1 MLYLFVEDDGVDISE
16 KVIEEFETTR
26 QTAAKGSKMT
36 GIGLDNVDTCI
47 RITFGEEYGL
57 KLERCGER
65 GTSVT
70 FRLPGIREEKNC
82 EESHDCG

>member
-1 MLYLFVEDDGVDISE
+1 
-16 KVIEEFETTR
+16 
-26 QTAAKGSKMT
+26 MT

-70 FRLPGIREEKNC
+70 FRLPVIREEKNC

>member
-1 MLYLFVEDDGVDISE
+1 
-16 KVIEEFETTR
+16 
-26 QTAAKGSKMT
+26 MT
-36 GIGLDNVDTCI
+36 GIGLDHVDTCI

-70 FRLPGIREEKNC
+70 FQLPVIRGEEQDY